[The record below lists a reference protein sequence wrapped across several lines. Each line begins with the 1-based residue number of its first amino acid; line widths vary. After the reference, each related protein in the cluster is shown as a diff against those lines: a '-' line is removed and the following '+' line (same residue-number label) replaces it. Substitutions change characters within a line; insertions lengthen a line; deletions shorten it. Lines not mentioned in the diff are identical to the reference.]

1 MSRLLRGIIYRARF
15 KYIQLSEMLDH
26 YGPKNIDKTNQT
38 NKLPEVKV
46 VQVKDQKQIESLC
59 NFYYKNPS
67 SMMMVPWKK
76 DILQE
81 RISNGVKFYLIYNQR
96 NILVGAAGVDPERN
110 MFVHS
115 IVDYKQRKQ
124 GYGKSMYL
132 ILIGLMKEQ
141 GVNEIRAQ
149 ILKRNIRAKNMLLS
163 IGFEIDPKEDKEK
176 YFTMI
181 KRSDV

>member
-1 MSRLLRGIIYRARF
+1 
-15 KYIQLSEMLDH
+15 
-26 YGPKNIDKTNQT
+26 
-38 NKLPEVKV
+38 
-46 VQVKDQKQIESLC
+46 
-59 NFYYKNPS
+59 
-67 SMMMVPWKK
+67 MMMVPWKK